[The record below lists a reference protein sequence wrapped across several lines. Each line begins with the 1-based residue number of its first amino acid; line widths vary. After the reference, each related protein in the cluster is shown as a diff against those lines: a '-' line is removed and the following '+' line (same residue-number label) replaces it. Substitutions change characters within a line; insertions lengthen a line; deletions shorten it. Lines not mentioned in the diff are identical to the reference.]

1 MKSRRTAAHQGFTLI
16 ELLIVV
22 IVIGILAAI
31 AIPMYVSQKNKAKDA
46 AVKEGVHHIQIA
58 VVTYAADNDG
68 AYPTTEYVT
77 STPGDTAAVN
87 LGNSYLDTWPKNP
100 WTGQPMKNTG
110 SAALFNT
117 DFASMDGLTPLQNNG
132 GWKIENGAL
141 VNTVN
146 GENRLAFGDTNWTD
160 VQLNANAT
168 LVGGDGYGVYFRSD
182 GKPTTTN
189 PKGGISGYCF
199 QFDQRLG
206 NKFVVREVTNGAES
220 APIATASM
228 PSGFTVY
235 GKPHDITISAEKDHI
250 VIKVDGVI
258 FLDFYDS
265 TFPSG
270 GAGLRTWGTDAKVN
284 FFSAK
289 ALDGNG
295 AGSGESSKGDFA
307 YVYGKQN
314 TSYLLQG
321 FLAPGSPEWVVQLL
335 K

>member
-16 ELLIVV
+16 ELLIVI

-31 AIPMYVSQKNKAKDA
+31 AIPPYVSQRNKAKDA
-46 AVKEGVHHIQIA
+46 AVKEGVHAIQIG
-58 VVTYAADNDG
+58 VMSYAIDHDD
-68 AYPTTEYVT
+68 YPATEYVT
-77 STPGDTAAVN
+77 YTPGETTANN

-117 DFASMDGLTPLQNNG
+117 DFASMAGLDPVMG
-132 GWKIENGAL
+132 GWEI
-141 VNTVN
+141 VN
-146 GENRLAFGDTNWTD
+146 GVLVPKLGESGEHRLAFGDLGWTD
-160 VQLNANAT
+160 VKLDVNAT
-168 LVGGDGYGVYFRSD
+168 LNSGRGYGVYFRSD
-182 GKPTTTN
+182 GKAN
-189 PKGGISGYCF
+189 ISGYCF
-199 QFDQRLG
+199 QFDPG
-206 NKFVVREVTNGAES
+206 WNPPAGSFVVRTVKNGSES
-220 APIATASM
+220 SQPIASLPM
-228 PSGFTVY
+228 PAGYSKNT
-235 GKPHDITISAEKDHI
+235 PHDITINAVGKHI
-250 VIKVDGVI
+250 VIQVDGVTV
-258 FLDFYDS
+258 LDFTDA

-270 GAGLRTWGTDAKVN
+270 SAGLRSWDGNATVG
-284 FFSAK
+284 FISAK